1 MVDYDQIIVHYH
13 EVALKG
19 GNRDLFE
26 KRLKRNIATA
36 LRPYGIHSVMRL
48 RGRMI
53 VSLNPNANR
62 PAILEALQRVFG
74 IAYFAPIS
82 LAEQRI
88 EAIQR
93 RVLEH
98 LGDRRFTSFKV
109 DTRRSQKSFPMNSM
123 EVNRV
128 IGAAVQAAT
137 GAKVDL
143 TDPELTIHI
152 EIFDNQAAIFTEK
165 LSGAGG
171 LPVGTG
177 GKAVSLLSSGIDSP
191 VASFK
196 IMKRGIQI
204 IFVHFHS
211 VPYTSVA
218 SKDNVERIVEILNQ
232 YQYHSRLY
240 LIPFLEYQQRIT
252 SVVPAP
258 YRVIMY
264 RRAMLRMAEAVALR
278 HKALALV
285 TGENVA
291 QVASQ
296 TLPNMR
302 AINDVASL
310 PILRPLAGDDKI
322 EIIEKAREIGTYE
335 ISTAPYEDCC
345 SLFVPGNPETRANLK
360 RVRELDA
367 QLDHD
372 TLVKEAIEAAEVK
385 EFRWFKEE
393 ETETA

>member
-1 MVDYDQIIVHYH
+1 MHDFDQIIIHYH

-26 KRLKRNIATA
+26 KRLQRNIATA

-53 VSLNPNANR
+53 VSLNPHADR
-62 PAILEALQRVFG
+62 QAILDALRRVFG

-82 LAEQRI
+82 LAEQNI
-88 EAIQR
+88 GAIR
-93 RVLEH
+93 HRVMEH
-98 LGDRRFTSFKV
+98 LGDRRFDSFKV
-109 DTRRSQKSFPMNSM
+109 DTRRSQKAFPMNSM
-123 EVNRV
+123 EVNRL
-128 IGAAVQAAT
+128 IGAAVQAAS
-137 GAKVDL
+137 GARVDL
-143 TDPELTIHI
+143 THPELTINI

-165 LSGAGG
+165 IPGAGG

-177 GKAVSLLSSGIDSP
+177 GRAVSLLSSGIDSP

-211 VPYTSVA
+211 VPYTSMA
-218 SKDNVERIVEILNQ
+218 SKENVERIVSILNR

-240 LIPFLEYQQRIT
+240 LVPFLEYQQHIT

-264 RRAMLRMAEAVALR
+264 RRAMLRMAEAVAHR

-302 AINDVASL
+302 AINEVASL

-322 EIIEKAREIGTYE
+322 EIIEKARDIGTYD

-345 SLFVPGNPETRANLK
+345 SLFVPGNPETRANLNM
-360 RVRELDA
+360 VRRLDA
-367 QLDHD
+367 QIDHE
-372 TLVKEAIEAAEVK
+372 TLVKQAIESAEVK
-385 EFRWFKEE
+385 EFRLYEE
-393 ETETA
+393 DVETV